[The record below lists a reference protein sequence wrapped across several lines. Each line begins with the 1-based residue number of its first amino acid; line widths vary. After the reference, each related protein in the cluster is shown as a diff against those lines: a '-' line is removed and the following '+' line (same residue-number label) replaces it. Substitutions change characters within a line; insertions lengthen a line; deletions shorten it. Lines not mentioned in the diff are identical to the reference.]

1 MVDQLTNP
9 QIQNTIPPKFLFS
22 KVRKETGH
30 KTRKLVLSAFLC
42 YTKTF
47 IKITPNSND
56 SRVLRFIYFIQTCTF
71 TCILVNHASTH
82 VPLLPPDG
90 FLAQRIVSPDSFFC
104 LTRMGGHTDPS
115 GAVSGCRGHPA
126 ASARGGSPR
135 GSRNIPPTWR
145 EYYCQKRRTS
155 KKKKVNVW
163 NDGLLVSE
171 MCNLQ
176 HIYQNHIQW

>member
-1 MVDQLTNP
+1 MRFYVTLKP
-9 QIQNTIPPKFLFS
+9 
-22 KVRKETGH
+22 
-30 KTRKLVLSAFLC
+30 
-42 YTKTF
+42 F

-155 KKKKVNVW
+155 KKKKWMFEMMVYWFRKCVTYSIYTKIIY
-163 NDGLLVSE
+163 NDNKCIERLLLYLKIVICQSSGNYE
-171 MCNLQ
+171 MNESM
-176 HIYQNHIQW
+176 

>member
-1 MVDQLTNP
+1 MRFYVTLKP
-9 QIQNTIPPKFLFS
+9 
-22 KVRKETGH
+22 
-30 KTRKLVLSAFLC
+30 
-42 YTKTF
+42 F

-155 KKKKVNVW
+155 KKKKVNV
-163 NDGLLVSE
+163 
-171 MCNLQ
+171 
-176 HIYQNHIQW
+176 